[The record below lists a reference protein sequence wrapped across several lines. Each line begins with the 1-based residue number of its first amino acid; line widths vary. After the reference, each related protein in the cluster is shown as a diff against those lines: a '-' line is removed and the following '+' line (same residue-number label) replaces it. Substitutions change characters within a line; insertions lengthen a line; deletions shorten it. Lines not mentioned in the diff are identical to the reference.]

1 MFCKTIKNQPISK
14 EKIDFNSLQEEIYE
28 NLLSE
33 FISPIEREDIFILQK
48 RLEEEFL
55 MICSFS
61 LFNKSNF
68 FDFSSIEILFKG
80 NVAVLDKLEKVR
92 GFVKTDEA
100 AELAEDARIELA
112 QATEVVATYGKMLK
126 AIKETF
132 ESVINMDSNT
142 NINRLTM
149 WNIVLVIPTVIVGY
163 YGMNMQLPFAE
174 HPRAAVSIFIAIM
187 VLLVGFAMFGAIK
200 KRIIQ

>member
-1 MFCKTIKNQPISK
+1 MLKNLSSLNCEMFCKTIKNQPISK

-80 NVAVLDKLEKVR
+80 NVAVFEELKNFKNPRKLLRLVRENKKSVVKLLTSEEYNFEKSKVLKIVQKI
-92 GFVKTDEA
+92 FSTLTE
-100 AELAEDARIELA
+100 IE
-112 QATEVVATYGKMLK
+112 
-126 AIKETF
+126 
-132 ESVINMDSNT
+132 
-142 NINRLTM
+142 
-149 WNIVLVIPTVIVGY
+149 
-163 YGMNMQLPFAE
+163 
-174 HPRAAVSIFIAIM
+174 
-187 VLLVGFAMFGAIK
+187 
-200 KRIIQ
+200 RIILNNN

>member
-1 MFCKTIKNQPISK
+1 MLKNLSSLNCEMFCKTIKNQPISK

-80 NVAVLDKLEKVR
+80 NVAVFEELKNFKNPRKLLRLVRENKKSVVKLLTSEEYNFEKSKVLKIVQKI
-92 GFVKTDEA
+92 FNTLTE
-100 AELAEDARIELA
+100 IE
-112 QATEVVATYGKMLK
+112 
-126 AIKETF
+126 
-132 ESVINMDSNT
+132 
-142 NINRLTM
+142 
-149 WNIVLVIPTVIVGY
+149 
-163 YGMNMQLPFAE
+163 
-174 HPRAAVSIFIAIM
+174 
-187 VLLVGFAMFGAIK
+187 
-200 KRIIQ
+200 RIILNNN

>member
-1 MFCKTIKNQPISK
+1 MLKNLSSLNCEMFCKIIKNQPISK

-68 FDFSSIEILFKG
+68 FDFSSIEILLKG
-80 NVAVLDKLEKVR
+80 NVAVFEELKNFKNPRKLLRLVRENKKSVVKLLTSEEYNFEKSKVLKIVQKI
-92 GFVKTDEA
+92 FSTLTE
-100 AELAEDARIELA
+100 IE
-112 QATEVVATYGKMLK
+112 
-126 AIKETF
+126 
-132 ESVINMDSNT
+132 
-142 NINRLTM
+142 
-149 WNIVLVIPTVIVGY
+149 
-163 YGMNMQLPFAE
+163 
-174 HPRAAVSIFIAIM
+174 
-187 VLLVGFAMFGAIK
+187 
-200 KRIIQ
+200 RIILNNN